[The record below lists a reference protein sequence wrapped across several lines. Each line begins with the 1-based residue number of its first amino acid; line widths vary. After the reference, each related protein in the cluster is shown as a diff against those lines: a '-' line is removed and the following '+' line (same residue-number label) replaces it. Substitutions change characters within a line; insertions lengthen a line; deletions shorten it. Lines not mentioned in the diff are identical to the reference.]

1 MSPLQQKVL
10 RILAGSDRGMSLH
23 QIADRISQKTGERIW
38 YQSVAGAFS
47 HRRAWVESDTGRLN
61 DRAIVSISAEGR
73 AALDAYDANR
83 EATHPMGPVVPDRFF
98 VFVEEVQL
106 VKRHTMIVRNVASAE
121 EAEAVARVQCD
132 RGEYPAAMTVSTE
145 RSFTV
150 RPVRAGHG
158 A

>member
-1 MSPLQQKVL
+1 VL
-10 RILAGSDRGMSLH
+10 RILVEAGKGLSLH
-23 QIADRISQKTGERIW
+23 EIADRISKKTGERIW

-47 HRRAWVESDTGRLN
+47 HRRTWVESDTGRLN
-61 DRAIVSISAEGR
+61 DQAKVSISDEGR
-73 AALDAYDANR
+73 AALEAYDANR

-98 VFVEEVQL
+98 VFVEEVQ
-106 VKRHTMIVRNVASAE
+106 VVRRHTMVVRNVASAE
-121 EAEAVARVQCD
+121 EAEAVARAQCD

-145 RSFTV
+145 RSFVV